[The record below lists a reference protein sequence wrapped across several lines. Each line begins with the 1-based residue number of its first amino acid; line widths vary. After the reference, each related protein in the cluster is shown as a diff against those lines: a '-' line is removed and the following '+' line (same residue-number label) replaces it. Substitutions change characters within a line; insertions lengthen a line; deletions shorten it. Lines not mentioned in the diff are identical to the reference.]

1 MAELSYVNTEFR
13 VALPWMATITIMRIA
28 ALVALILLLP
38 VSAHA
43 DPPKAAVFDF
53 ELLDT
58 SLQGEMDGPRGD
70 EQQRLIRTSA
80 QIRKGLAESGKFAIL
95 DIAPVNDAAHAA
107 NLQACGGCDVDL
119 AQKLGADLAIT
130 GVVQKVSN
138 LILSLN
144 IYLRDT
150 RSGRLVTSMSADFR
164 GNTDES
170 WQRTAS
176 YLLRNRLLA
185 PNYGAPQ

>member
-1 MAELSYVNTEFR
+1 MQ
-13 VALPWMATITIMRIA
+13 TITIMRIA
-28 ALVALILLLP
+28 ASVALMLLFS

-43 DPPKAAVFDF
+43 ELPKAAIFDF

-58 SLQGEMDGPRGD
+58 SLQGEMDGPRDD
-70 EQQRLIRTSA
+70 EQQRLIRTSE
-80 QIRKGLAESGKFAIL
+80 QIRTGLANSGKFAVL
-95 DIAPVNDAAHAA
+95 DIAPVKDAAHAA

-144 IYLRDT
+144 IYLRDAHT
-150 RSGRLVTSMSADFR
+150 GRLITSMSADFR